1 MKFVHYLDK
10 ITNINIY
17 AFTSFG
23 IFAFVFIVMLVYVFK
38 TDKKTFQEISRI
50 PLD

>member
-10 ITNINIY
+10 ISNINLY
-17 AFTSFG
+17 ALTSFG
-23 IFAFVFIVMLVYVFK
+23 IFAFIFVVMLIYVFK